1 MTEPDQRPRPVPGP
15 PTTPPPA
22 RSGQELGEALARL
35 DALGAVPVHDHVP
48 AFEEVDR
55 ALRGRLATA
64 EG

>member
-1 MTEPDQRPRPVPGP
+1 MTEPDPRPRPVPGP
-15 PTTPPPA
+15 HSATPA
-22 RSGQELGEALARL
+22 RSGQELSEALARL